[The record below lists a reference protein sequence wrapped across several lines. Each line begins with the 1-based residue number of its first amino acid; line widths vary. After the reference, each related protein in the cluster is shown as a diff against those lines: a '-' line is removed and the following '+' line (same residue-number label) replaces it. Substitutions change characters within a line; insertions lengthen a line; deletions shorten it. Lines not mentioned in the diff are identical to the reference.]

1 MTRMLDFDKEEF
13 LKRLDI
19 RLATLTSA
27 LSYHEKIV
35 ASTVLKRDQYL
46 AFEHSIDRACADFM
60 KYIEETD
67 KYVRDEF
74 AEIRK
79 EMQDMATP
87 NQHKHIKVMMKS
99 DLGPEV
105 PVIMYSDVFAQSAF
119 DHEVTLE
126 EFKMSLDSFSQ
137 SSRSSLPQIQAWRD
151 ETTEIFF
158 KLLEESGRVVWK
170 SAEFLGGSDYEEVN
184 GTTPDNENKNT

>member
-1 MTRMLDFDKEEF
+1 MNTHR
-13 LKRLDI
+13 
-19 RLATLTSA
+19 
-27 LSYHEKIV
+27 
-35 ASTVLKRDQYL
+35 
-46 AFEHSIDRACADFM
+46 
-60 KYIEETD
+60 
-67 KYVRDEF
+67 
-74 AEIRK
+74 
-79 EMQDMATP
+79 
-87 NQHKHIKVMMKS
+87 HIKVMMKS
-99 DLGPEV
+99 ALGVEV

-137 SSRSSLPQIQAWRD
+137 SSRSSLPQINAWRE

-184 GTTPDNENKNT
+184 GTTPDNENKNN